1 MSMPTARLSNA
12 NVYERLGIRTIVNAS
27 GPSTRLSGGIMR
39 PEVAAAMAEASQW
52 CVDLAEVQGRA
63 SEILAEATGAEAG
76 YVTAGASAALMLA
89 SAACL
94 AGFDPA
100 RMNRLPDTTG
110 MANEVVV
117 ARSQRNMY
125 DRAVAQAGARLV
137 EVGIPDR
144 FSGAGV
150 RDAQSWEYEAA
161 INDKTAAILW
171 VAQDH
176 SEPSLPEIVTLA
188 RRHKLP
194 VIVDAAG
201 QLPPAENLK
210 RFVADGADLV
220 AFSGGK
226 AIGGPQ
232 ASGFLAGRRPLIQ
245 SAALQQL
252 DHDTYFEQW
261 SPPASLVD
269 KRTVVGL
276 PASGVGRAAKCGK
289 EEIVGLLTALRM
301 FLEENSAE
309 RHARWLAVCEEIAGA
324 LEGRS
329 GTTVKVVART
339 SKGAPAVELSLD
351 EQALGFSALDLVKR
365 LQDGEPSVHAN
376 HARVRDGIVVFGPTC
391 LKPGDAAIVIER
403 VHAELEACSPGG

>member
-1 MSMPTARLSNA
+1 MSTPGLSNA
-12 NVYERLGIRTIVNAS
+12 SVYQRLGVRTIVNAS

-52 CVDLAEVQGRA
+52 CVDIAELQGRA

-94 AGFDPA
+94 AGLDPA
-100 RMNRLPDTTG
+100 KMNRLPDAAAG
-110 MANEVVV
+110 MANEVIVG
-117 ARSQRNMY
+117 RSQRNMY
-125 DRAVAQAGARLV
+125 DRAVTQAGARLV

-150 RDAQSWEYEAA
+150 RDAQPWEYEAA
-161 INDKTAAILW
+161 INEKTAAILW
-171 VAQDH
+171 VAQPH
-176 SEPSLPEIVTLA
+176 SEPSLPEVVTLA
-188 RRHKLP
+188 RRHSLP

-210 RFVADGADLV
+210 RFVVEGADLV

-232 ASGFLAGRRPLIQ
+232 ASGFLAGRRDLIQ

-252 DHDTYFEQW
+252 DHDIFFEQW
-261 SPPASLVD
+261 SPPSNLFD
-269 KRTVVGL
+269 KHLVVGL

-289 EEIVGLLTALRM
+289 EEIVGLLTALRL
-301 FLEENSAE
+301 FLDENVE
-309 RHARWLAVCEEIAGA
+309 ARQAQWLALCEEIANA
-324 LEGRS
+324 LRGRR
-329 GTTVKVVART
+329 GTTVAVVSRKY
-339 SKGAPAVELSLD
+339 KGAPAVELALD
-351 EQALGFSALDLVKR
+351 EQELGLSAIELVKR

-391 LKPGDAAIVIER
+391 MKPGDAAIVIER
-403 VHAELEACSPGG
+403 VRAELEWCLASG